1 MENNSLVELFIQSI
15 IMGIVTL
22 IIGSIIFK
30 LSFKNKEEIEIIYFK
45 NKPYGIN
52 IAFFM
57 TGFVIHIILDISGF
71 NKWYCDKECNTIMC
85 KLTKSIINN

>member
-1 MENNSLVELFIQSI
+1 MIENNAFFIIFIQSI
-15 IMGIVTL
+15 IMGIITL
-22 IIGSIIFK
+22 IIGTIIFK
-30 LSFKNKEEIEIIYFK
+30 LSFKEKDIDNIFLK

-57 TGFVIHIILDISGF
+57 TGFVLHIILDISGF

-85 KLTKSIINN
+85 KVTRQIIN

>member
-1 MENNSLVELFIQSI
+1 MENNSLVELVIQAVF
-15 IMGIVTL
+15 MGIITL

-30 LSFKNKEEIEIIYFK
+30 LSFKNKEDVESVYFK

-57 TGFVIHIILDISGF
+57 TGFVIHIVLDMSGF

-85 KLTKSIINN
+85 KLTKSIVKN